1 MSSRGWLQRAIAASR
16 HDLTLLALVLAL
28 VGVSASVLAAAV
40 RERAVVPPVVDTG
53 ALAPVAEDLATAER
67 PVETPAPAAAAPA
80 APAAAEVDVVR
91 GRIQA
96 GDTLSRSLG
105 RFEVSHAMVHT
116 IDRGL
121 RPLFDFRRSRPGHRF
136 WLTRDAEGS
145 LLEFR
150 YQVSDLES
158 FVLRREGDEYRAAH
172 EEAELRP
179 VRAWIAGV
187 VTSNLHDAVVQLGE
201 QGQLANDF
209 SEIFA
214 WDLDFTR
221 SVRSGDEF
229 RILYE
234 RLFRTDPSGE
244 EVYVRPGRIL
254 AAGYTGGSHDLAAV
268 YFEIE
273 KGRGGY
279 YRPDGSS
286 VEGQFLRAPL
296 RYTSITSR
304 YTSARRHPI
313 LKVTRPHHGI
323 DYAAPKGT
331 PLWSVADGK
340 VIYRGRAGGFGNLV
354 KVRHGNGYV
363 SYYSHLSRFAKGLA
377 VGQRVQQKQVVGY
390 VGSTGLAT
398 GPHVCFRVAKDG
410 KFVNP
415 SRVQTPAGPPVPS
428 DVLARFGSE
437 RRVLMSELDQGP
449 LVSGREAL

>member
-1 MSSRGWLQRAIAASR
+1 MNARSWLQKAGAISR
-16 HDLTLLALVLAL
+16 HDLVLVALVFGMVA
-28 VGVSASVLAAAV
+28 VSASVLAAAV
-40 RERAVVPPVVDTG
+40 RERVPAVPATAEAAPPV
-53 ALAPVAEDLATAER
+53 PWESDLATAEV
-67 PVETPAPAAAAPA
+67 PPEIADLAAHGP
-80 APAAAEVDVVR
+80 D
-91 GRIQA
+91 GRMLHGQIQP
-96 GDTLSRSLG
+96 GDTLGQALG
-105 RFEVSHAMVHT
+105 RFDVSHRVVHV

-121 RPLFDFRRSRPGHRF
+121 RPLFDFRRSRPGHSF
-136 WLTRDAEGS
+136 WLKRDDAGA
-145 LLEFR
+145 LVEFR
-150 YQVSDLES
+150 YEVSDLES
-158 FVLRREGDEYRAAH
+158 FVLRRDGDGYKAVH

-179 VRAWIAGV
+179 QPVRIAGV
-187 VTSNLHDAVVQLGE
+187 VNSSLHEAIVQLGE

-214 WDLDFTR
+214 WEFDFTR
-221 SVRSGDEF
+221 AVRFGDEF
-229 RILYE
+229 KILYE
-234 RLFRTDPSGE
+234 RLYRTDPSGK

-254 AAGYTGGSHDLAAV
+254 AARYKGASHDLAAV

-273 KGRGGY
+273 EGRGGY

-331 PLWSVADGK
+331 PVWSVSDGS
-340 VIYRGRAGGFGNLV
+340 VIYRGWAGGFGNLV
-354 KVRHGNGYV
+354 KVRHSNGYI
-363 SYYSHLSRFAKGLA
+363 SYYSHLSRFAKDLA
-377 VGQRVQQKQVVGY
+377 VGQQVHQKQILGY

-415 SRVQTPAGPPVPS
+415 SRVPTPAGPPVPS
-428 DVLARFGSE
+428 DVLARFTSK
-437 RRVLMSELDQGP
+437 RQVLMAELDQGP
-449 LVSGREAL
+449 LVSAQGAL